1 MDGEGEDEEEPA
13 CREDRRRGS
22 LPLPLLQR
30 KETGEDYTALGLYGL
45 LGQAHQTGLGSQM
58 RSG

>member
-1 MDGEGEDEEEPA
+1 MDGGGEDEEEPA

-22 LPLPLLQR
+22 LPLLQR

-45 LGQAHQTGLGSQM
+45 LG
-58 RSG
+58 